1 MVIVLLTLGLMITC
15 IVILFIGTSDISFG
29 VGVGGLIVFGL
40 AVAFMTVICI
50 GENMFHDRM
59 VSSLNEERA
68 ALVYQMDHNLYLGDA
83 IGEFNSKVVY
93 HQMGH
98 QDPWTSWFH
107 GSYWMEIDPIDL
119 GGAE

>member
-1 MVIVLLTLGLMITC
+1 MILVLLMLGLMITC